1 MTLKSRERAIICVSL
16 FILVCLGI
24 STGWAQQ
31 PKYGGVLK
39 IAFASDIL
47 RFNLNQGP
55 PPGYE
60 TYWVW
65 NNTHNTLVTLDPDFN
80 IVPDLAE
87 KWDIQEDGRV
97 YVFHLRKGVK
107 FHDGTDFNAEAV
119 KFNFDRILDPAT
131 KSWVRVFYDQIDKVE
146 VVDDYT
152 LRLLNKEASGVLL
165 QALAG
170 YFQGVPVGSPT
181 AIKNYGDDWLRH
193 PVGTGPFIF
202 KEWAPGER
210 VVLERNPNYFKKGL
224 PYLDRL
230 EFAIMRDPLAA
241 ITALRTAAVDLVAR
255 VTVRNVPLIEN
266 VPGLVLRT
274 GPDRAPVIALVNM
287 RHKPFDDLRVRRAV
301 AGYGID
307 RAEIARVVYMGK
319 TKPLVSIIPE
329 GVQDYLD
336 LNELYPYDPA
346 KAKALLKEAGYDE
359 KNPLRYTIITN
370 NDDPAFADI
379 AAMIKEQLAKV
390 GVEIRIQIMDKSTW
404 LDRVIRRY
412 EFEQTIED
420 FAGLLDINQRS
431 VSFFPGAPSDYVGL
445 TDQRPAELIR
455 QWRRTLDPD
464 GRRRISHEIQRIL
477 AENLYWINLCGSP
490 YFQAHRDYVQGYPF
504 YNELY
509 MFYETT
515 WLRK

>member
-1 MTLKSRERAIICVSL
+1 MKTRGFVLLSL
-16 FILVCLGI
+16 MAVLLTGPGL
-24 STGWAQQ
+24 GWAQQ
-31 PKYGGVLK
+31 PKPGGILK
-39 IAFASDIL
+39 VAYASDIL

-60 TYWVW
+60 VYWVW

-87 KWDIQEDGRV
+87 KWDILEDGRL

-107 FHDGTDFNAEAV
+107 FHDGTDLNAEAV

-131 KSWVRVFYDQIDKVE
+131 KSWVRVFYEQVDKVE
-146 VVDDYT
+146 VEDEHT
-152 LRLLNKEASGVLL
+152 LRVVMNEPSGALLP
-165 QALAG
+165 ALAG

-181 AIKNYGDDWLRH
+181 AMKKYGDDWLRH

-224 PYLDRL
+224 PYLDGI
-230 EFAIMRDPLAA
+230 EFRIMRDPLAA
-241 ITALRTAAVDLVAR
+241 ITALRTGAVDLMAR
-255 VTVRNVPLIEN
+255 VPVRNVPIIEKA
-266 VPGLVLRT
+266 PGIVLRS

-287 RHKPFDDLRVRRAV
+287 RHKPFDDLRVRKAV

-319 TKPLVSIIPE
+319 AKPLVSIIPE

-346 KAKALLKEAGYDE
+346 KAKALLKEAGYDD
-359 KNPLRYTIITN
+359 KTPLRYTIVTN
-370 NDDPAFADI
+370 NDDLAFADI
-379 AAMIKEQLAKV
+379 AAMMKEQLAKI
-390 GVEIRIQIMDKSTW
+390 GVEIKIEIMDKSTW
-404 LDRVIRRY
+404 LDKVIRRY
-412 EFEQTIED
+412 EFEQTLED
-420 FAGLLDINQRS
+420 FAALVDINQRS
-431 VSFFPGAPSDYVGL
+431 VSFFPDAPSNYMGMQD
-445 TDQRPAELIR
+445 TRPAELIR
-455 QWRRTLDPD
+455 QWRRALDPAE
-464 GRRRISHEIQRIL
+464 RRRLSHELQRVM
-477 AENLYWINLCGSP
+477 AENLYWVNISGSP
-490 YFQAHRDYVQGYPF
+490 YFQAHRDYVQGYAF

-509 MFYETT
+509 MFFETT
-515 WLRK
+515 WLKK